1 MQDDQDVDHDQ
12 LNSQPGHS
20 GTCTTKHHA
29 ILKGQM
35 SRGVDPLGQATHGH
49 MGRHRTGS
57 PASRDD
63 GIRFVTRLP
72 CPMTLLPPGGVCR
85 GPTRRRR
92 AYGSRFPRA
101 GPVTRRDAAESPV
114 PATELPNCP
123 CLSCRGNYEIA
134 VFKPEREA
142 LSVTKIILFLQG
154 TWIVEPL
161 TFRPSIFQ
169 I

>member
-1 MQDDQDVDHDQ
+1 MKLIPIKRIYLFWERSSNHLRDANQDDQDVDHDQ

-20 GTCTTKHHA
+20 ETCTTKHHA

-72 CPMTLLPPGGVCR
+72 CPMTLLPPGGCVAGRRVDVGRMGPESR
-85 GPTRRRR
+85 GPGR
-92 AYGSRFPRA
+92 
-101 GPVTRRDAAESPV
+101 
-114 PATELPNCP
+114 
-123 CLSCRGNYEIA
+123 
-134 VFKPEREA
+134 
-142 LSVTKIILFLQG
+142 
-154 TWIVEPL
+154 
-161 TFRPSIFQ
+161 
-169 I
+169 